1 MSNMSYIFVLKIIPF
16 VVGFSVLLI
25 ATFHAIRK
33 PGQTDFTDT
42 LPRNSYSKK
51 GQDDPL
57 V

>member
-1 MSNMSYIFVLKIIPF
+1 MDYIFILKLVPF
-16 VVGFSVLLI
+16 VLGFVVLLI
-25 ATFHAIRK
+25 ATLHAIRK
-33 PGQTDFTDT
+33 PGDNEMTDT

>member
-1 MSNMSYIFVLKIIPF
+1 MSNMSYIIVLKIIPF

-33 PGQTDFTDT
+33 PGQTDLTDT

>member
-1 MSNMSYIFVLKIIPF
+1 MSNMDYILILKLIPF
-16 VVGFSVLLI
+16 VLGFTVLLI
-25 ATFHAIRK
+25 STLHAIRK
-33 PGQTDFTDT
+33 PGDTEMTDT

>member
-1 MSNMSYIFVLKIIPF
+1 MTYIFVLKLIPF
-16 VVGFSVLLI
+16 VVGFAVLLV

-33 PGQTDFTDT
+33 PGQTESEDT